1 MDTKKL
7 IEKYYKGETSLDEEN
22 RLRDTIDSKD
32 AKSSD
37 QYCRLMFDAFS
48 KEKDEAV
55 PSSVKS
61 FTILNHKYQKIA
73 FYRKRWI
80 YIASGIAACFIV
92 VFSMFLY
99 LFKQENNA
107 YVIINGVRINDEKL
121 AIQYINNSFKKED
134 SIINVALT
142 QLDEIEKIGSQL
154 NSMENM
160 LNDSIKYIIQKI

>member
-32 AKSSD
+32 AKCSD

-48 KEKDEAV
+48 KEKDEVV

-61 FTILNHKYQKIA
+61 FTILNHKYQKIV

-107 YVIINGVRINDEKL
+107 YVIINSVRINDEKL

-142 QLDEIEKIGSQL
+142 QLDEIEKIGSLL